1 MKFHETSHRR
11 SGAEKT
17 GKRRRARGDGR
28 WTTRPCARLALMK
41 QARNKARAPRCLLPR
56 ARTVIPDDEAAGER
70 GKDQAQQKRIMPLKR
85 PNLDVRAEF
94 DLETN
99 GAGKTQAKCKH
110 CKEIVQTAKTVNTA
124 RLRTHLVSVCQ
135 KAPGDIKER
144 AYESGQGVK
153 KAKKTLA
160 QLSCRPMG
168 RPCPKRPC
176 LMCVREF
183 R

>member
-56 ARTVIPDDEAAGER
+56 ARTR
-70 GKDQAQQKRIMPLKR
+70 FMPLKR

-110 CKEIVQTAKTVNTA
+110 CKEIVQTAKTNCDKNCEHRQAANAFGLCVPEG
-124 RLRTHLVSVCQ
+124 
-135 KAPGDIKER
+135 PGGYQR
-144 AYESGQGVK
+144 GAVLTTVESRKRG
-153 KAKKTLA
+153 
-160 QLSCRPMG
+160 
-168 RPCPKRPC
+168 PKG
-176 LMCVREF
+176 
-183 R
+183 

>member
-28 WTTRPCARLALMK
+28 WTSLRAAGADEAGEK
-41 QARNKARAPRCLLPR
+41 QGQSAQVPATSGQDTDV
-56 ARTVIPDDEAAGER
+56 TVIPDGEAAGER

-99 GAGKTQAKCKH
+99 GALKTEAKCKH
-110 CKEIVQTAKTVNTA
+110 CKAIVHSDGQNCE
-124 RLRTHLVSVCQ
+124 HL
-135 KAPGDIKER
+135 
-144 AYESGQGVK
+144 
-153 KAKKTLA
+153 
-160 QLSCRPMG
+160 
-168 RPCPKRPC
+168 
-176 LMCVREF
+176 
-183 R
+183 